1 MKASFNSS
9 HVYKRSLLCCSK
21 QHNNLSSHS
30 KALSRLSLS
39 HLFSWRAPGSE
50 TAGLRNP
57 ASCDPVR
64 ERGDQVFGERPY
76 ATAGVLFIVAANGDI
91 TDDEFPNDDFFPD
104 VNDLFSDMTIGTS
117 APSAT
122 APYAILSSLLGL
134 AFGLLLIAIGMD
146 MMHFAYDFDCMTSL
160 NELLLVSSFINILL
174 FMFYP
179 LFFWIKLNGKM
190 PNYST
195 IQKPDLCRQFS
206 PTAFAATLKPSVFE
220 GVNYKRWR
228 ARAVLWL
235 TTMNCFHASK
245 GKPEGELTDEQE
257 QAFQATDTLF
267 RGAVLS
273 VLGDK
278 IVDPFMTITVG
289 KDMWDALEAKFGV
302 SDAGTELYV
311 MEQYYDYKMTDD
323 RSVVEQAHE
332 IQSLTKELEHLNCVL
347 SDKFIAGGIIA
358 KLPPSWRNFAASLK
372 HKRQEFTVVN
382 VIGTLDV
389 EEKARAK
396 DTRAR
401 FHEGN
406 SSANLVQK
414 RNFQTHKPKNKNY
427 GGKGKFS
434 TKLHNMS
441 TSRRRRRLIRRKESA
456 MYVAVKNIG
465 LHPARTAGT
474 CVKMRTIAR
483 PLMLLLAMLT

>member
-1 MKASFNSS
+1 MQELEMVCLLMGDETDHLIGFLVRLFLLSLMRISASISVSS
-9 HVYKRSLLCCSK
+9 LYSYKRSLLFPTR
-21 QHNNLSSHS
+21 HNSSHCS
-30 KALSRLSLS
+30 RALHRLPLS
-39 HLFSWRAPGSE
+39 HLASWRAPESE

-104 VNDLFSDMTIGTS
+104 VKDLFSDMTIGTS

-134 AFGLLLIAIGMD
+134 AFGLLLIAIDMD

-179 LFFWIKLNGKM
+179 LFFWVKLNGKM

-206 PTAFAATLKPSVFE
+206 PTAFVATLKLSVFE

-228 ARAVLWL
+228 ARAVLLL

-257 QAFQATDTLF
+257 KAFQATDTLF
-267 RGAVLS
+267 
-273 VLGDK
+273 
-278 IVDPFMTITVG
+278 
-289 KDMWDALEAKFGV
+289 
-302 SDAGTELYV
+302 
-311 MEQYYDYKMTDD
+311 
-323 RSVVEQAHE
+323 
-332 IQSLTKELEHLNCVL
+332 
-347 SDKFIAGGIIA
+347 
-358 KLPPSWRNFAASLK
+358 
-372 HKRQEFTVVN
+372 
-382 VIGTLDV
+382 
-389 EEKARAK
+389 
-396 DTRAR
+396 
-401 FHEGN
+401 
-406 SSANLVQK
+406 
-414 RNFQTHKPKNKNY
+414 
-427 GGKGKFS
+427 
-434 TKLHNMS
+434 
-441 TSRRRRRLIRRKESA
+441 
-456 MYVAVKNIG
+456 
-465 LHPARTAGT
+465 
-474 CVKMRTIAR
+474 
-483 PLMLLLAMLT
+483 